1 MQADYEAN
9 VDLDALAAEIEA
21 MGSNNS
27 SQSQDSKKSK
37 KSKKKKH

>member
-21 MGSNNS
+21 LSSSNSENS
-27 SQSQDSKKSK
+27 GNAKKI
-37 KSKKKKH
+37 KKK